1 MPSFSGP
8 LAGVRVVELA
18 GIGPA
23 PFACMLLSQLGAD
36 VVRVD
41 RPDGPVVRMPGPDL
55 LAKGRPTL
63 PTDLKNPEATAL
75 VLRLVEQADV
85 LVEGFRPGVAER
97 LGLGPDTCLDRN
109 PRLVYARMTGWGQE
123 GPWADQVGHDINYA
137 GIVGAIAAI
146 GEPGRKPVVP
156 LNLVADFGG
165 GALFCVTGIL
175 AALVERGTSGRGQV
189 VDAGMVDGVATLMT
203 MFWGM
208 RAGNGWQ
215 DQRGSN
221 LLDGG
226 APFYDTYECADGE
239 YVAVGAIEEQF
250 WRETL
255 DVLDLHDAPERSD
268 IAQWP
273 ELRRRLEEVFRQRTR
288 DEWASAF
295 AGRPACV
302 TPILRMGEAPGHPH
316 VSGRGVLVEDA
327 GVTRPGVAPR
337 FSRTPGELPPREGHD
352 DALAGWGLDD
362 VELKRLRE
370 AGALGPVDGGSA

>member
-1 MPSFSGP
+1 MPGP
-8 LAGVRVVELA
+8 LEGVRVLELA

-23 PFACMLLSQLGAD
+23 PYTCMLLAQLGAD
-36 VVRVD
+36 VLRVD
-41 RPDGPVVRMPGPDL
+41 RPGGSRVGDPDL
-55 LAKGRPTL
+55 LADGRPTL
-63 PTDLKNPEATAL
+63 TLDLKSADDVST
-75 VLRLVEQADV
+75 VLRLVERADV

-97 LGLGPDTCLDRN
+97 LGLGPDTCFERN
-109 PRLVYARMTGWGQE
+109 PRLVYARMTGWGQD
-123 GPWADQVGHDINYA
+123 GPLADKVGHDINYA

-156 LNLVADFGG
+156 LNMVADFGG

-189 VDAGMVDGVATLMT
+189 VDAGMVDGVASLMT

-250 WRETL
+250 WREVVEGL
-255 DVLDLHDAPERSD
+255 GIQDAP
-268 IAQWP
+268 
-273 ELRRRLEEVFRQRTR
+273 
-288 DEWASAF
+288 
-295 AGRPACV
+295 
-302 TPILRMGEAPGHPH
+302 
-316 VSGRGVLVEDA
+316 
-327 GVTRPGVAPR
+327 PR
-337 FSRTPGELPPREGHD
+337 ND
-352 DALAGWGLDD
+352 
-362 VELKRLRE
+362 
-370 AGALGPVDGGSA
+370 

>member
-1 MPSFSGP
+1 
-8 LAGVRVVELA
+8 
-18 GIGPA
+18 
-23 PFACMLLSQLGAD
+23 
-36 VVRVD
+36 
-41 RPDGPVVRMPGPDL
+41 
-55 LAKGRPTL
+55 
-63 PTDLKNPEATAL
+63 
-75 VLRLVEQADV
+75 
-85 LVEGFRPGVAER
+85 
-97 LGLGPDTCLDRN
+97 
-109 PRLVYARMTGWGQE
+109 MTGWGQD

-137 GIVGAIAAI
+137 GVVGAIAAI

-156 LNLVADFGG
+156 LNMVADFGG
-165 GALFCVTGIL
+165 GALFCVAGIL

-226 APFYDTYECADGE
+226 APFYDTYECSDGE

-255 DVLDLHDAPERSD
+255 DVLDLHDAPNRGD
-268 IAQWP
+268 VAQWP
-273 ELRRRLEEVFRQRTR
+273 ELRRRLQEVFLQRTR
-288 DEWASAF
+288 DEWAEAF

-302 TPILRMGEAPGHPH
+302 TPVLRMGEAPGHPH
-316 VSGRGVLVEDA
+316 VSGRSVLVDDA
-327 GVTRPGVAPR
+327 GVTRPAPAPR
-337 FSRTPGELPPREGHD
+337 FSRTPGELPPREGYD

-370 AGALGPVDGGSA
+370 LGALGPMDGAGA